1 MGRLQP
7 AAAAWRRCQRLP
19 ICCAGAL
26 SREPGKRTST
36 PGPKVHD
43 SAPFEGLI
51 DAVPPVAGKPGRP
64 RRRPG
69 KLHVELA
76 RYFAE
81 IFDHDWANL
90 ASDSIDIVPGGF
102 ELAEADA
109 AVPAGLVRV
118 SIEEMLETL

>member
-1 MGRLQP
+1 M
-7 AAAAWRRCQRLP
+7 
-19 ICCAGAL
+19 
-26 SREPGKRTST
+26 
-36 PGPKVHD
+36 
-43 SAPFEGLI
+43 
-51 DAVPPVAGKPGRP
+51 AGKPGRP